1 MLEGNFSRCQ
11 HPRKG
16 TRQTTDDKSCGRRV
30 LRDGIDVYMNGLE
43 DMVVGVDEARSWRRR
58 RGRSYAWQ
66 MRTYLFDSF
75 EASPVRKG
83 GVESPNDSR
92 ER

>member
-1 MLEGNFSRCQ
+1 MLEGNFSRRQ

-43 DMVVGVDEARSWRRR
+43 DMVVGVNEARSWRRAEGKVLR
-58 RGRSYAWQ
+58 VADEDVPLTPSKLPR
-66 MRTYLFDSF
+66 
-75 EASPVRKG
+75 
-83 GVESPNDSR
+83 
-92 ER
+92 